1 MVEFNLEVG
10 VEVKIEVA
18 ALILFNLHA
27 PQQLIT
33 YYLLRGAAIDLL
45 LLLYIYEHIIESHR
59 NMDFFGVHS
68 LFQAFSFV
76 TLNIGIWLGRM
87 AT

>member
-45 LLLYIYEHIIESHR
+45 LLLYIYKSSYHTKTGFSRRRKLRGTYFVNSMIR
-59 NMDFFGVHS
+59 KWNDNMCV
-68 LFQAFSFV
+68 
-76 TLNIGIWLGRM
+76 
-87 AT
+87 